1 MEFVWVGLW
10 AFQLQASNGLAAQL
24 EVLLVE
30 GRAHVITRVW
40 SPFLEHVR
48 LGQSVPRRWRRLV
61 WWYRLVDPAGGS
73 KGLLYVTHCG
83 GHASHILISDFGFLV
98 TCLLFGFGLSL
109 QSAVKK
115 SGKAVIP
122 HTPQ

>member
-1 MEFVWVGLW
+1 MHVTSIFLIIRSYIWVDLFLVDGISL
-10 AFQLQASNGLAAQL
+10 FGS
-24 EVLLVE
+24 VLLTLPEVA
-30 GRAHVITRVW
+30 RF
-40 SPFLEHVR
+40 SVR
-48 LGQSVPRRWRRLV
+48 DACIVLIMRP
-61 WWYRLVDPAGGS
+61 
-73 KGLLYVTHCG
+73 
-83 GHASHILISDFGFLV
+83 HILFRRFGFLL